1 MIPVRILASIR
12 HCSNSRRP
20 GENGRKKRGQEGSVE
35 NHNLTLNVSGFLA
48 EIAIMSITSKSPLAI
63 LVTAFEIAADA
74 LPAYSHAN
82 IPKKYTQHQIFACL
96 VLKSSMKLDYRGVC
110 GLLRDSPDLRWK

>member
-74 LPAYSHAN
+74 LPAYSW
-82 IPKKYTQHQIFACL
+82 
-96 VLKSSMKLDYRGVC
+96 S
-110 GLLRDSPDLRWK
+110 